1 MCGFL
6 HYNSGGCWCANK
18 VWPRC
23 QSGLR
28 ASQGNCVQTGKTRS
42 NHRLLCPHQG
52 FAMATCGYMLRF
64 NMLQLIVPNG
74 GAVDAAEPQRTK
86 QAQGAS
92 AREKSKACRYA
103 GFCEPHGLPRALDRH
118 SSGPRVA
125 PRLGAADPPA
135 SAEPR
140 NSWPTWHCCAQRL
153 PVSPAPKRLVSV
165 ALILTLYALR
175 RFRRAAVSCC
185 AVLCSPDV
193 PPVRGFPPCTSG
205 GLAGFTGR
213 IVAQVANPC
222 DKFRIQ
228 ADNNQPPSPAAA

>member
-1 MCGFL
+1 MVFCTITAAGA
-6 HYNSGGCWCANK
+6 G
-18 VWPRC
+18 
-23 QSGLR
+23 
-28 ASQGNCVQTGKTRS
+28 VQTRCGRAVRAGFAPVKATACRLVKPVQTIGYCARIRGLQWQRAVTCCGLTCCS
-42 NHRLLCPHQG
+42 LLCRMGVQLMRQSRNGQSRRKAH
-52 FAMATCGYMLRF
+52 
-64 NMLQLIVPNG
+64 LQ
-74 GAVDAAEPQRTK
+74 EK
-86 QAQGAS
+86 
-92 AREKSKACRYA
+92 KSKACRYA

-125 PRLGAADPPA
+125 PRLGAAYPPA

-165 ALILTLYALR
+165 ALILALYALR

-205 GLAGFTGR
+205 GLAGFTGVYCR
-213 IVAQVANPC
+213 SSCQPVRQVA
-222 DKFRIQ
+222 DIG
-228 ADNNQPPSPAAA
+228 